1 METNQLRKA
10 LEQRRQ
16 YFISKLIEAG
26 AYSTADHHLY
36 HCTLTDLEKEY
47 KQLSNY

>member
-10 LEQRRQ
+10 LEQRRN
-16 YFISKLIEAG
+16 YYISKLIEAG

-36 HCTLTDLEKEY
+36 QCTLTDLQKEY